1 MQKEKFAVSGMSCA
15 ACAARVEHAVCALD
29 GVASCQVNLLQNS
42 MQIAFDEEKVNDSL
56 IEAAVKAAGY
66 GAKRAAL
73 PGSAASNTAAQDEEK
88 ALARQKRD
96 LCLSFILTLA
106 LMSVS
111 MLPMFGI
118 TLIADAQISAWTQ
131 AVLAALVML
140 LQRHYFI
147 RGFKALFKLSPN
159 MDSLVALGSAVS
171 FLYSLYQSCFIPA
184 GGSVHLLHQEFPL
197 YFESA
202 ASILCLVGIGKYFEH
217 KAKVKSSSAV
227 SALIDLSPKLIRV
240 RQPDGSEKL
249 FSPDKVQKGAVV
261 ILRAGESLGV
271 DGVVL
276 SGDGFMDESSL
287 TGESLGRHKGAGD
300 KVLSGTIL
308 TQGYLEVEAEAV
320 GADTTFAKIVQL
332 MDDTVSQKVPIARL
346 VDVIAFYFVPAVI
359 TLALITF
366 AIWYLL
372 VGWDAAHSINFALC
386 VLVVSCPCALGL
398 ATPTAVMVGMGR
410 AARMGILF
418 RNLEVLEILNK
429 ADVFLFDKTGTLT
442 TGNMQLLSAVE
453 SRPGIAAFAD
463 LLTLSLES
471 KSAHPIAKALVEAVK
486 RKNPHAAV
494 LPVENFKELPGLGVS
509 AEIAGQSYAL
519 GNIKLVE
526 QMLYSPIPLSKDC
539 SIAASATLV
548 SSSTASSDSAAADP
562 AAAEQLSK
570 VRALAAKEEACGH
583 VVLHLISGDSVL
595 CSYILGDSIKPGAKE
610 LIAALHQRGAVC
622 SMLTGDRKA
631 AAAYVSK
638 ELGLDSFKAELL
650 AADKLSAIT
659 ALQEQGHKVVM
670 LGDGVN
676 DALCLAK
683 ADVGIGVHGASD
695 VAVSACDLVFMNS
708 ELRTLEK
715 ALALSAATYRN
726 IKQNLFWAFFYN
738 VLTIPLAAGAFY
750 TAFGW
755 ELNPMV
761 AAFLMSLSSICV
773 VSNAL
778 RLNFVKLTDADDG
791 VANAADAA
799 LGSVFAEKEEKI
811 MAKVISIDGMHCAHC
826 TASVLSALS
835 ALPGVKNVTV
845 SLEEKCARGDFPE
858 SITDEML
865 KGVIAGLGF
874 TVTEI
879 K

>member
-15 ACAARVEHAVCALD
+15 ACAARVEHAVCALE

-42 MQIAFDEEKVNDSL
+42 MQIAFDEEKVDDSL

-66 GAKRAAL
+66 GARRAAL
-73 PGSAASNTAAQDEEK
+73 PGSAPSNDASNSEAAAEEK
-88 ALARQKRD
+88 ALSRQKRD
-96 LCLSFILTLA
+96 LLLSFILTLA
-106 LMSVS
+106 LMAES
-111 MLPMFGI
+111 MLPMMGI
-118 TLIADAQISAWTQ
+118 TLISDARSSAWTQ
-131 AVLAALVML
+131 AVLAVLVMA
-140 LQRHYFI
+140 LQRHYFS
-147 RGFKALFKLSPN
+147 RGFKALFHLSPN

-171 FLYSLYQSCFIPA
+171 FLYSLYQTLFIPA
-184 GGSVHLLHQEFPL
+184 GGSVHLLHQDYPL

-240 RQPDGSEKL
+240 RLPDGSEKL
-249 FSPDKVQKGAVV
+249 FAPDKVEKGAVV

-276 SGDGFMDESSL
+276 KGDGFMDESSL
-287 TGESLGRHKGAGD
+287 TGESLGRHKSAGD
-300 KVLSGTIL
+300 NVLSGTIL
-308 TQGYLEVEAEAV
+308 TQGYLEVGAEAV

-346 VDVIAFYFVPAVI
+346 ADVIAFYFVPAVI

-366 AIWYLL
+366 AIWFL
-372 VGWDAAHSINFALC
+372 VMGWDGAHSINFALC

-429 ADVFLFDKTGTLT
+429 AEVFLFDKTGTLT
-442 TGNMQLLSAVE
+442 TGNMQLVSTVE

-463 LLTLSLES
+463 MLTLSLES
-471 KSAHPIAKALVEAVK
+471 KSAHPIATALVEAVK
-486 RKNPHAAV
+486 RKNPHAAQ

-526 QMLYSPIPLSKDC
+526 QILSSKNSEEAKKDER
-539 SIAASATLV
+539 AV
-548 SSSTASSDSAAADP
+548 DPSAAAEP
-562 AAAEQLSK
+562 LTK
-570 VRALAAKEEACGH
+570 VRALAAQEEACGH
-583 VVLHLISGDSVL
+583 VVLHLISGQEVL

-610 LIAALHQRGAVC
+610 LIASLQKRGAVC
-622 SMLTGDRKA
+622 SMLTGDRTA
-631 AAAYVSK
+631 AAAYVSH
-638 ELGLDSFKAELL
+638 ELGLNSFKAELL
-650 AADKLSAIT
+650 AADKLAEIK
-659 ALQEQGHKVVM
+659 ALQADGKKVVM

-676 DALCLAK
+676 DALCLAQ

-708 ELRTLEK
+708 ELGTLEK
-715 ALALSAATYRN
+715 AIALSAATYRN
-726 IKQNLFWAFFYN
+726 IKQNLFWAFIYN
-738 VLTIPLAAGAFY
+738 VLTIPLAAGVFY
-750 TAFGW
+750 TALGW
-755 ELNPMV
+755 QLTPMV

-778 RLNFVKLTDADDG
+778 RLNFVKLTEGD
-791 VANAADAA
+791 DAA
-799 LGSVFAEKEEKI
+799 GRNSSGSANGLTNTEEKEEKI
-811 MAKVISIDGMHCAHC
+811 MAKVISIEGMHCAHC
-826 TASVLSALS
+826 TASVLAALS
-835 ALPGVKNVTV
+835 ALPGVKNVEV
-845 SLEEKCARGDFPE
+845 SLEEKCAKGDFPE
-858 SITDEML
+858 SISDEML
-865 KGVIAGLGF
+865 RGVIAGLGF
-874 TVTEI
+874 SVTEI

>member
-42 MQIAFDEEKVNDSL
+42 MQIAFDEDKVNDSL

-66 GAKRAAL
+66 GAKREAL

-184 GGSVHLLHQEFPL
+184 GGSVHLLHHEFPL

-308 TQGYLEVEAEAV
+308 TQGYLEVGAEAV

-346 VDVIAFYFVPAVI
+346 ADVIAFYFVPAVI

-519 GNIKLVE
+519 GNIKLVDH
-526 QMLYSPIPLSKDC
+526 ML
-539 SIAASATLV
+539 
-548 SSSTASSDSAAADP
+548 SAAPAD
-562 AAAEQLSK
+562 QLSK
-570 VRALAAKEEACGH
+570 VCELAAKEEACGH

-610 LIAALHQRGAVC
+610 LISALHQHGAVC

-659 ALQEQGHKVVM
+659 ALQNDGHKVVM

-726 IKQNLFWAFFYN
+726 IKQNLFWAFIYN

-755 ELNPMV
+755 QLNPMV

-791 VANAADAA
+791 AANGADAA
-799 LGSVFAEKEEKI
+799 SGSVFAEKEEKI

-858 SITDEML
+858 SITDEMI

>member
-346 VDVIAFYFVPAVI
+346 ADVIAFYFVPAVI

-442 TGNMQLLSAVE
+442 TGNMQLLSVVE

-519 GNIKLVE
+519 GNIKLVD
-526 QMLYSPIPLSKDC
+526 QML
-539 SIAASATLV
+539 
-548 SSSTASSDSAAADP
+548 SAAP
-562 AAAEQLSK
+562 AEQLSK
-570 VRALAAKEEACGH
+570 VRALAEKEEACGH

-622 SMLTGDRKA
+622 SMLTGDRTA
-631 AAAYVSK
+631 AAAYVSN

-659 ALQEQGHKVVM
+659 ALQNEGHKVVM

-726 IKQNLFWAFFYN
+726 IKQNLFWAFIYN

-755 ELNPMV
+755 QLTPMV

-778 RLNFVKLTDADDG
+778 RLNFVKLTDADDDI
-791 VANAADAA
+791 VAGSDAA
-799 LGSVFAEKEEKI
+799 SESVIVEKEEKI